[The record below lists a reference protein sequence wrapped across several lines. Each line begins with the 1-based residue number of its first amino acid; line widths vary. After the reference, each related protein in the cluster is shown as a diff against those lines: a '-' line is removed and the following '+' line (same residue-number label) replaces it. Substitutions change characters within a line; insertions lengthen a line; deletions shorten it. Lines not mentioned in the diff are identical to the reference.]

1 MDESRYSVRPFR
13 DDDYETRSRLARRLE
28 PDRPFTAEELRQWD
42 RIFRE
47 PQLVRLDFIV
57 EMRASG
63 VGVAYGSLHHI
74 PDMYHPRRFW
84 VEVAVDPDHQHRG
97 IGRALYEQLENLAH
111 ARSVEVLWAGVRAD
125 DLRSV
130 RFFERAGFAVR
141 RRSWMSRLSLE
152 GAIPERLGVGPEGPA
167 SGLTFTTLAKEGAG
181 RRDVQERIYRLYL
194 EASRDAPR
202 MEKTTDMSFEQY
214 SEHMFRDP
222 RYDPEGVFLARAG
235 DEYVAMS
242 TLHHWPAEADTLMV
256 GFTGTLPA
264 YRGRGL
270 ATELKWRAIKFA
282 RTRGYRYLRTFNDSE
297 NPRIWAINQ
306 KLGFQVQRVWLM
318 GEKRFGPGPWTS
330 SPSA

>member
-1 MDESRYSVRPFR
+1 M
-13 DDDYETRSRLARRLE
+13 RLE

-47 PQLVRLDFIV
+47 PQLVKLDFIV
-57 EMRASG
+57 EEQASG
-63 VGVAYGSLHHI
+63 AGVAYGSLHHV

-84 VEVAVDPDHQHRG
+84 VEVDVDPDHQRRG
-97 IGRALYEQLENLAH
+97 IGRALYDQLEGLAH
-111 ARSVEVLWAGVRAD
+111 ARSVEVLWASVRAD

-130 RFFERAGFAVR
+130 RFFERAGFEVR

-152 GAIPERLGVGPEGPA
+152 AATPERRGAGQKRSI
-167 SGLTFTTLAKEGAG
+167 SGLTCTTLAEEGAD
-181 RRDVQERIYRLYL
+181 RREVQERIYHLYL
-194 EASRDAPR
+194 TASRDAPR
-202 MEKTTDMSFEQY
+202 MEKTTDMSFEQF
-214 SEHMFRDP
+214 SEHTFRDP
-222 RYDPEGVFLARAG
+222 RYDPEAVFLARAG

-242 TLHHWPAEADTLMV
+242 TLHHWPAEPDTLMV

-270 ATELKWRAIKFA
+270 ATELKRRAVEFA

-297 NPRIWAINQ
+297 NPRIWAINE

-318 GEKRFGPGPWTS
+318 GEKRFSPGPGDAP
-330 SPSA
+330 SPA

>member
-1 MDESRYSVRPFR
+1 MDESRYRVRPFR
-13 DDDYETRSRLARRLE
+13 DEDYETRSRLTTRLE
-28 PDRPFTAEELRQWD
+28 PDRPFTAGELRQWD

-47 PQLVRLDFIV
+47 PHLVRLDFIV
-57 EMRASG
+57 EEGPSG
-63 VGVAYGSLHHI
+63 AGVAYGSLHHI

-84 VEVAVDPDHQHRG
+84 TEVQVDPDHQHQG
-97 IGRALYEQLENLAH
+97 IGRTLYEQLENRAR
-111 ARSVEVLWAGVRAD
+111 ARSVEVLWAGVRED
-125 DLRSV
+125 DVRSV

-141 RRSWMSRLSLE
+141 RRSWMSSLSL
-152 GAIPERLGVGPEGPA
+152 GATAPEVPGVGQKAPI
-167 SGLTFTTLAKEGAG
+167 SRVTFTTLAKEGSD

-214 SEHMFRDP
+214 SEHTFRDP

-242 TLHHWPAEADTLMV
+242 TLHHWPAEPDTLMV

-264 YRGRGL
+264 YRERGL
-270 ATELKWRAIKFA
+270 ATELKRRAVEFA
-282 RTRGYRYLRTFNDSE
+282 RSHGYRYLRTFNDSD
-297 NPRIWAINQ
+297 NPRIWAINR

-318 GEKRFGPGPWTS
+318 GEKKFGSGPETAPPS
-330 SPSA
+330 S

>member
-1 MDESRYSVRPFR
+1 MDESRYRVRPFR
-13 DDDYETRSRLARRLE
+13 DEDYETRSRLATRLE

-47 PQLVRLDFIV
+47 PHLVKLDFIV
-57 EMRASG
+57 EEGTSG
-63 VGVAYGSLHHI
+63 AGVAYCSLHHS
-74 PDMYHPRRFW
+74 PDMYHPRWFW
-84 VEVAVDPDHQHRG
+84 AEVEVDPDHQHRG
-97 IGRALYEQLENLAH
+97 IGRALYEQLEGLGRK
-111 ARSVEVLWAGVRAD
+111 RSVEILWAGVRAD

-152 GAIPERLGVGPEGPA
+152 AATPETPGVGEKGPI
-167 SGLTFTTLAKEGAG
+167 SGVTFTTLAEEGAD
-181 RRDVQERIYRLYL
+181 RRDVHERIYRLDL
-194 EASRDAPR
+194 EASRDVPR
-202 MEKTTDMSFEQY
+202 MEKMTDISFEQY
-214 SEHMFRDP
+214 SEHTFRDP
-222 RYDPEGVFLARAG
+222 RYDPEAVFLARTG

-242 TLHHWPAEADTLMV
+242 TLHHWPAEPDTLMV

-270 ATELKWRAIKFA
+270 ATELKRRAVEFA
-282 RTRGYRYLRTFNDSE
+282 RTRGYRYLRTFNDSD

-318 GEKRFGPGPWTS
+318 GEKRFSPGPGSAP
-330 SPSA
+330 PSA